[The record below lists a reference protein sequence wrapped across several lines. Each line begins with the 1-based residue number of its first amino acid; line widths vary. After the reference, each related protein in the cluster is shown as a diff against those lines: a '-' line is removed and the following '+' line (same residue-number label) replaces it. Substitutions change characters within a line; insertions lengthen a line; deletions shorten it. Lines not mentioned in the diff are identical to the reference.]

1 MSILSVMG
9 RHGEASGAR
18 RNGSLAPVER
28 PDAIAPLRTAAR
40 DARAMRGVRAHL
52 ESLAL
57 TLRCTSVSLA
67 IASHD
72 CANDCVAPDQD
83 AEEELLRVDDHP
95 SNGEVVTLREV
106 MCVAGIGNGVG
117 VRFERDAS
125 MPWSTR
131 EREVARGGVNALSLQ
146 LECLVEHCA
155 AAEEVQR
162 LSFANDLSQAL
173 ADVRA
178 LDDAIDIVLAAVCS
192 ATNWPYAEAWLP
204 DPSGKILRRAHR
216 LVREQG
222 LERFA
227 LATSNTRL
235 ARGRGVPGEAWSQ
248 GRVVLEPNFSA
259 SLRDPRAR
267 TAKACGL
274 GAAVAIPVQGAR
286 ETVAILSF
294 LAHDAG
300 DIDAHLVAMIAP
312 VLNALGT
319 TLNRARADAAV
330 QATDRSQRVL
340 LETLAQYVITT
351 DARGR
356 IASCND
362 AFLRVVG
369 ESREDVLG
377 ANFLE
382 RYTREPRRER
392 LRVWRAVSNGLMEPI
407 ELAMCGADGGLRTVR
422 WHGVVLYGQ
431 DGTPIGMTS
440 FGTDTAATPGTGPGR
455 AILADSI
462 DGTEEAILLIDEV
475 QKVTWVNKRFTTLLD
490 LRRDEVMGVTV
501 RELSQRFPLHES
513 IRDLVELCD
522 VGVRAQRDHARVFED
537 GRHRCLRTTFD
548 PVRDGRGH
556 VMHYLVSLRDV
567 TDERARQR
575 SLQRLST
582 AVRTLSEG
590 IAITDA
596 NGEYSLVNEAFA
608 ALHGFTSV
616 HDLRGRSWSS
626 SLARSVPE
634 GFVAE
639 LERSLSRHGTW
650 TGDVPLRRNDGSEV
664 VARYAMTALD
674 DDGIVIAAHDQTARI
689 RAEHELVRA
698 RDMAEATTR
707 AQANFVSVVSHELRT
722 PLNAIIGF
730 SNIVMKRSH
739 ERLDDKD
746 RDYLGRVRASG
757 KTLLSI
763 VDAILTHARAESGN
777 LKLERQRVDVAALLQ
792 DVACL
797 SEGLRHAPSV
807 TLRVD
812 LAEGLAPA
820 NVDPLRLTQVV
831 TNLVSNALKFTQE
844 GEVVLTLA
852 AEADGA
858 QVITVRDTGIGIPA
872 DRLDAIWTPFEQAE
886 AGTARRFGGTGL
898 GLPIVRSLALLMALQ
913 LDVSSREGEGST
925 FSVRIPAEWVFAE
938 SESEIGEKCHQ
949 S

>member
-1 MSILSVMG
+1 MSILSGMG
-9 RHGEASGAR
+9 RHGEVTGAR
-18 RNGSLAPVER
+18 RSGSLAPVER
-28 PDAIAPLRTAAR
+28 PDAIARFGTAAR
-40 DARAMRGVRAHL
+40 DERAMRGVRAHL

-57 TLRCTSVSLA
+57 TLRCTSVALA
-67 IASHD
+67 IASNDCPND
-72 CANDCVAPDQD
+72 CAAPQEDSSEQ
-83 AEEELLRVDDHP
+83 LLRIDDHAP
-95 SNGEVVTLREV
+95 NGEVDTLTEV
-106 MCVAGIGNGVG
+106 VRVAGIGNVG
-117 VRFERDAS
+117 AVRFERES
-125 MPWSTR
+125 SIEWTSR
-131 EREVARGGVNALSLQ
+131 ERQIATAGVAALALQ
-146 LECLVEHCA
+146 LECLVEHRA
-155 AAEEVQR
+155 AADEVHR

-192 ATNWPYAEAWLP
+192 ATGWPYAEAWLP
-204 DPSGKILRRAHR
+204 DPSGKVLRRTNR
-216 LVREQG
+216 LVHEPG

-235 ARGRGVPGEAWSQ
+235 ARGRGVPGDAWSQ

-274 GAAVAIPVQGAR
+274 GAAVAFPVQGAR

-294 LAHDAG
+294 LTHDAR
-300 DIDAHLVAMIAP
+300 DLDAHAIATVAP

-351 DARGR
+351 DTRGR

-382 RYTREPRRER
+382 RYTHEPRRER

-407 ELAMCGADGGLRTVR
+407 ELAICGADGGSHTVR

-431 DGTPIGMTS
+431 DGSPIGMTS
-440 FGTDTAATPGTGPGR
+440 FGTDAAATRGAGTGR

-462 DGTEEAILLIDEV
+462 DGTEEAIVLIDEA

-490 LRRDEVMGVTV
+490 LRRDEVIGATV
-501 RELSQRFPLHES
+501 RELSKRYPFHES
-513 IRDLVELCD
+513 MRDLADLCA
-522 VGVRAQRDHARVFED
+522 VGVRAQRDHERVFGD

-639 LERSLSRHGTW
+639 LERALARHGSW
-650 TGDVPLRRNDGSEV
+650 TGDVPLRRNDGSEI
-664 VARYAMTALD
+664 VARYAMTALE

-792 DVACL
+792 DVARL
-797 SEGLRHAPSV
+797 SEGLRHAPNV
-807 TLRVD
+807 RLRAE
-812 LAEGLAPA
+812 LPEGLAPA

-852 AEADGA
+852 GESDGA

-898 GLPIVRSLALLMALQ
+898 GLPIVRSLALLMGLQ
-913 LDVSSREGEGST
+913 LDASSREGEGST
-925 FSVRIPAEWVFAE
+925 FTVRIPAEWMC
-938 SESEIGEKCHQ
+938 SEQECETGDTCQEG
-949 S
+949 